1 MGDFDHSVNASQ
13 LSTETTQ
20 GERDNDSWHSVFLL
34 ACCLV
39 AIGVLLSLLFVTL
52 LVFLGDE
59 GDSDMG
65 GDTKA
70 TYDKVPSS
78 GNSSGGGE
86 VISTLQQPAPT
97 PVTSAGVQHPVTR
110 EQEIIPTPYKGVPSQ
125 LPTTLKITPAPPT
138 PAPTTPTTRKPTT
151 TKPPPTTPAVTTT
164 PQSTTPPTTLALDKP
179 PQHNA
184 FICTVASD
192 GEMETPKDGVCD
204 FTFYESLG
212 KPFER
217 PGETSKGKFATFQ
230 SMAAKGQKTQFGI
243 SIFAL
248 DIDAFLTHLSK
259 QSAKAWAQDNLWNH
273 NIHHWG
279 IFNIYETIFNQPG
292 FLRNATLSLKR
303 AHEISDPS
311 PTKRVVSY
319 TFLGYY
325 AKQPAG
331 CDEAAE
337 VMKNVYRPTVL
348 VILGHISYTE
358 QEIQAQ
364 TPGFECYIMPP
375 TFHIIPKS
383 IRYSLKYGHTVG
395 DAVDLVKCMRKKKSF
410 NSQLFA
416 VSLTMKGRWYTPKL
430 DDEDYAGWGAYS
442 VFKPCNRFE
451 GYGIPQLVCN
461 ESDSAYLKHMETQ
474 KADLYAAT
482 YDKSRGRK
490 KTLVF
495 GDLRSPE
502 DRFPGETF
510 YYNTYNHTIAVYD
523 VNYDYAPSNCEP
535 WMPGSYT
542 RTKHIKFLTQF
553 VNKYPRQ
560 APFKCIHAD
569 YVTLS

>member
-164 PQSTTPPTTLALDKP
+164 PQSTTPPTTLAPLVDKP

-337 VMKNVYRPTVL
+337 VMKVT
-348 VILGHISYTE
+348 
-358 QEIQAQ
+358 
-364 TPGFECYIMPP
+364 
-375 TFHIIPKS
+375 
-383 IRYSLKYGHTVG
+383 
-395 DAVDLVKCMRKKKSF
+395 
-410 NSQLFA
+410 
-416 VSLTMKGRWYTPKL
+416 RWI
-430 DDEDYAGWGAYS
+430 W
-442 VFKPCNRFE
+442 
-451 GYGIPQLVCN
+451 
-461 ESDSAYLKHMETQ
+461 
-474 KADLYAAT
+474 
-482 YDKSRGRK
+482 
-490 KTLVF
+490 
-495 GDLRSPE
+495 
-502 DRFPGETF
+502 
-510 YYNTYNHTIAVYD
+510 
-523 VNYDYAPSNCEP
+523 
-535 WMPGSYT
+535 
-542 RTKHIKFLTQF
+542 
-553 VNKYPRQ
+553 
-560 APFKCIHAD
+560 
-569 YVTLS
+569 

>member
-1 MGDFDHSVNASQ
+1 MGELDDSDSASQ
-13 LSTETTQ
+13 LSTEATQ

-34 ACCLV
+34 ACCMV

-52 LVFLGDE
+52 LVFLGDQ

-110 EQEIIPTPYKGVPSQ
+110 EQEIIPTPYKGVPSE

-138 PAPTTPTTRKPTT
+138 PAP
-151 TKPPPTTPAVTTT
+151 
-164 PQSTTPPTTLALDKP
+164 PTTLAPLVDKP
-179 PQHNA
+179 PQRNA
-184 FICTVASD
+184 YICTVASD
-192 GEMETPKDGVCD
+192 GEMETPRDGLCD
-204 FTFYESLG
+204 FMFYESLG

-217 PGETSKGKFATFQ
+217 PGEASKGKFATFQ

-248 DIDAFLTHLSK
+248 DIGAFLIHLSK
-259 QSAKAWAQDNLWNH
+259 QSAKAWAQENLWNH

-279 IFNIYETIFNQPG
+279 VLNIYETIFNQPG
-292 FLRNATLSLKR
+292 YLRNATLSLKR
-303 AHEISDPS
+303 ALEISDPS

-337 VMKNVYRPTVL
+337 IMKNVYRPTVL
-348 VILGHISYTE
+348 VILAHISYTE

-375 TFHIIPKS
+375 TIYRIPKS
-383 IRYSLKYGHTVG
+383 IRYRLKYGHTLN
-395 DAVDLVKCMRKKKSF
+395 DAVDLVKCMRKKEIF

-416 VSLTMKGRWYTPKL
+416 ISLTLKGRWYTPKL
-430 DDEDYAGWGAYS
+430 DDEDYAGWGEYS
-442 VFKPCNRFE
+442 VFKPCKRFE

-474 KADLYAAT
+474 MADLHAAT

-490 KTLVF
+490 KTFVF
-495 GDLRSPE
+495 DTWVTLNY
-502 DRFPGETF
+502 RFCAEK
-510 YYNTYNHTIAVYD
+510 YHHATYDHTIAGYD

-535 WMPGSYT
+535 RMPRSYT
-542 RTKHIKFLTQF
+542 RTIIISYIAQHIKFSTEGP
-553 VNKYPRQ
+553 Y
-560 APFKCIHAD
+560 KCA
-569 YVTLS
+569 SFRWAQQN

>member
-1 MGDFDHSVNASQ
+1 MRRHDACEFIH
-13 LSTETTQ
+13 
-20 GERDNDSWHSVFLL
+20 ERDHDYWSSVFLL
-34 ACCLV
+34 ACCLLV
-39 AIGVLLSLLFVTL
+39 SGVLLSLILIVL
-52 LVFLGDE
+52 QAFLGDGE
-59 GDSDMG
+59 MKDDS
-65 GDTKA
+65 KA
-70 TYDKVPSS
+70 TYDKVTSS
-78 GNSSGGGE
+78 GKSSGGGG
-86 VISTLQQPAPT
+86 VTSTLQLPTPT
-97 PVTSAGVQHPVTR
+97 PVTSAKVQHPVTR
-110 EQEIIPTPYKGVPSQ
+110 QQEIIPTPYKGVPAQ

-138 PAPTTPTTRKPTT
+138 PEPTTPTTRKPAT
-151 TKPPPTTPAVTTT
+151 TKPRPTTPAVTTT
-164 PQSTTPPTTLALDKP
+164 PQSTTPPTTLAPLFDKP
-179 PQHNA
+179 PQYNA

-192 GEMETPKDGVCD
+192 GEMEMPKDGVCD

-248 DIDAFLTHLSK
+248 DIGAFLIHLSK

-279 IFNIYETIFNQPG
+279 IFNIYETIFTQPG
-292 FLRNATLSLKR
+292 YLRNATLSLKR

-337 VMKNVYRPTVL
+337 IMKNVFRPTVL

-375 TFHIIPKS
+375 TCNIIPES
-383 IRYSLKYGHTVG
+383 IRYNLKYGHTFD
-395 DAVDLVKCMRKKKSF
+395 DALDLVECMRKKESF

-416 VSLTMKGRWYTPKL
+416 ISTTMKGRWYTPKL
-430 DDEDYAGWGAYS
+430 DDEDYAGWGEYS
-442 VFKPCNRFE
+442 VFKPCKRFE
-451 GYGIPQLVCN
+451 GYGNPQLVCN
-461 ESDSAYLKHMETQ
+461 ESDSAYLRHMETQ
-474 KADLYAAT
+474 FDDNYAAT

-495 GDLRSPE
+495 GDFRSPE
-502 DRFPGETF
+502 DRFPGVK
-510 YYNTYNHTIAVYD
+510 YYYHTVNHTLAVYD

-535 WMPGSYT
+535 RMHGSYT
-542 RTKHIKFLTQF
+542 RTKHLKFLTQF

-560 APFKCIHAD
+560 APFECIHAD
-569 YVTLS
+569 YVTQS